1 MSENIFESLPE
12 HLIIEELD
20 TSLMTGNGDLLS
32 VQGKTNVTISFAGHE
47 FNASVV
53 VAKLGGLSVIIGLD
67 FLVKCNGILYSPHF
81 GEVPLLREDWLHSR
95 CARVHLA
102 ETVSVPG
109 SSEMFVQGKI
119 TDKCPS
125 DIDALLEPEL
135 DDKMRNRILMAKSG
149 VKTNESIVTFSVF
162 NPTEETLILKKNAR
176 GVSLQTIDSVLECNH
191 MQNKESHLKSVDAE
205 TLPDHLRPLLVF
217 YYSTRSVE

>member
-53 VAKLGGLSVIIGLD
+53 VAKLEGLSVIIGLD

-81 GEVPLLREDWLHSR
+81 GEVPSLRKTGSTADVRVFIWQKQLVCPEVAKCSFR
-95 CARVHLA
+95 AR
-102 ETVSVPG
+102 
-109 SSEMFVQGKI
+109 
-119 TDKCPS
+119 
-125 DIDALLEPEL
+125 
-135 DDKMRNRILMAKSG
+135 
-149 VKTNESIVTFSVF
+149 
-162 NPTEETLILKKNAR
+162 
-176 GVSLQTIDSVLECNH
+176 
-191 MQNKESHLKSVDAE
+191 
-205 TLPDHLRPLLVF
+205 
-217 YYSTRSVE
+217 